1 MKRKRTDWRNSGPRA
16 PASPAPRPR
25 TDDDPWAGEDVI
37 WLEEDLARPWLT
49 DASPQPANVS
59 VPSFLRVVL
68 VCALLGALLWAL
80 AGYGL
85 FRLLAG

>member
-1 MKRKRTDWRNSGPRA
+1 MKRKRTDWRNSAPRA
-16 PASPAPRPR
+16 PASSAPRPG

-37 WLEEDLARPWLT
+37 WLEEDLARRWLT
-49 DASPQPANVS
+49 DTAPQPVNAS

-85 FRLLAG
+85 FRLIAG